1 MISRNISRSMSRREA
16 HVEFY
21 YETLLLRYKEER
33 ERTKMLASRAST
45 MMTVI
50 GIILSLGATLFLD
63 NRIIEVDS
71 LNYTFY
77 LSVLI
82 LFATEFALIFVA
94 NLYHYFSINSMAQDH
109 IFPLDSRLKQL
120 SRSKLTSLCMQT
132 AELETLIRDLS
143 KKNRFYY
150 KGLTISDIS
159 FYTILCL
166 GIFSFGTLSTNQIGY
181 AMLGIWI
188 AILFLPLFPII
199 NLFYLIGVFSAMYKL
214 CRWIY
219 QKIRRCIAD

>member
-1 MISRNISRSMSRREA
+1 
-16 HVEFY
+16 
-21 YETLLLRYKEER
+21 
-33 ERTKMLASRAST
+33 MLASRAST

-150 KGLTISDIS
+150 KGLTISDVA
-159 FYTILCL
+159 FYMMLCL
-166 GIFSFGTLSTNQIGY
+166 GIISFGALATNQIGY
-181 AMLGIWI
+181 AVSGIGI
-188 AILFLPLFPII
+188 AILFLPLYPII
-199 NLFYLIGVFSAMYKL
+199 NLLYQIGVFSAMCEYYKQM
-214 CRWIY
+214 C
-219 QKIRRCIAD
+219 QKIR

>member
-16 HVEFY
+16 NVEFY

-50 GIILSLGATLFLD
+50 GIILTLGATLFLD
-63 NRIIEVDS
+63 NRIIEFDS
-71 LNYTFY
+71 PNYTLY
-77 LSVLI
+77 LYALI
-82 LFATEFALIFVA
+82 IFATAFALIFAA
-94 NLYHYFSINSMAQDH
+94 NLSHYLSFNSMAQDH

-120 SRSKLTSLCMQT
+120 SRSKLTSLYMQT
-132 AELETLIRDLS
+132 AELERLIRDLS

-159 FYTILCL
+159 FYTMLCL
-166 GIFSFGTLSTNQIGY
+166 GIISFGTLSTNQIGY

-199 NLFYLIGVFSAMYKL
+199 NLFYLLGVFSAMYEFYRQM
-214 CRWIY
+214 C